1 MSHAYTCSR
10 YETASWSRATK
21 SYRCF
26 RILPCITLPCK
37 SLTSLTV
44 SGEMH
49 AMVRTNQVQLLF
61 SLATANP
68 LTNKSRW
75 FASLYEGRMLPAALA
90 QGRQLKSRSLPLLS
104 LATDVS
110 VVREC
115 CWFLEGMKACLTQQI
130 KQRIRNR

>member
-1 MSHAYTCSR
+1 
-10 YETASWSRATK
+10 
-21 SYRCF
+21 
-26 RILPCITLPCK
+26 
-37 SLTSLTV
+37 
-44 SGEMH
+44 
-49 AMVRTNQVQLLF
+49 MVRTNQAQLLF

-130 KQRIRNR
+130 KQRIRNK